1 MSSDDKTV
9 MFTGTVEVPA
19 RPVSA
24 AAGPLPCKLICL
36 EPSRL
41 PDPAGLGLEI
51 DLSGKEQTVGRGEEN
66 TVPLNATG
74 ISKKHARFYFSSGSW
89 RVQDMGST
97 NGVHVNDAKVEDAPL
112 KAGDTIKIGKIPF
125 QFVMVRPDIK
135 GTVTKDGKKHDEDF
149 DPDKTVSERTMFVG
163 SNLMAAAM
171 LLDAKNKQQEAEKRA
186 AAAPVRGGAGRKA
199 AMTPAVEQKKVGI
212 IKWVAAAVLLIVI
225 IGGYWFLGRG
235 SSGVEGVLK
244 NSRAE
249 VKAFMRDSEDSAGRY
264 TAAEHQQQTTQLGN
278 MMAEL
283 SEATSQYP
291 DSEELK
297 AVEAEVL
304 FLQFERNLL
313 NLIQQGKPDQAIPLL
328 AQVQSEFGKLSTGST
343 ATKDEDSRKIYTDVA
358 NLLELAGPVIQIK
371 TFARRYPNPAKDA
384 KVAPSKAEMEQIK
397 KMRDQFS
404 ELRKK
409 NNLALSLNYLLF
421 NSIVGDVDDKDAVVV
436 DKWGAMTGTN

>member
-19 RPVSA
+19 RPAGA

-36 EPSRL
+36 DQSRL
-41 PDPAGLGLEI
+41 PDPTRGLEI

-74 ISKKHARFYFSSGSW
+74 ISKRHARFYFSNGGW

-112 KAGDTIKIGKIPF
+112 KPGDTIKIGKIPF

-135 GTVTKDGKKHDEDF
+135 GTVTKDGRKHEADF

-171 LLDAKNKQQEAEKRA
+171 LLDAKNRQQEAEKRA
-186 AAAPVRGGAGRKA
+186 AATPARRGAAHAA
-199 AMTPAVEQKKVGI
+199 AMTPAAVRKKGAGL
-212 IKWVAAAVLLIVI
+212 KWAALAVLLAAIAG
-225 IGGYWFLGRG
+225 GGYWYFGRG
-235 SSGVEGVLK
+235 GSGAEAALK

-249 VKAFMRDSEDSAGRY
+249 VKAFMRDNEDSAGHY
-264 TAAEHQQQTTQLGN
+264 SAAEHQKQATQLGN

-291 DSEELK
+291 NSTELK
-297 AVEAEVL
+297 AVMAQVL
-304 FLQFERNLL
+304 FLQFERNLM

-328 AQVQSEFGKLSTGST
+328 AQAQSEFDKLSAGG
-343 ATKDEDSRKIYTDVA
+343 AETKDDDSKKIYSDVA
-358 NLLELAGPVIQIK
+358 SLLELAGPVIRIK
-371 TFARRYPNPAKDA
+371 AFAQRYPNPAKDA
-384 KVAPSKAEMEQIK
+384 KSAPSKGEMEQIRK
-397 KMRDQFS
+397 LRDQFA

-409 NNLALSLNYLLF
+409 NNLALSVNYLLF
-421 NSIVGDVDDKDAVVV
+421 NGIVGDVDDKDVLVV
-436 DKWGAMTGTN
+436 DKWGAVTRAN

>member
-9 MFTGTVEVPA
+9 MFTGTAEIPA
-19 RPVSA
+19 HPAGAA

-36 EPSRL
+36 DQSRL
-41 PDPAGLGLEI
+41 PDPSRGLEI

-74 ISKKHARFYFSSGSW
+74 ISKKHARFYFSNGAW

-97 NGVHVNDAKVEDAPL
+97 NGVHVNDAWVEDAPL
-112 KAGDTIKIGKIPF
+112 KAGDTVKIGKIPF

-135 GTVTKDGKKHDEDF
+135 GTVTKDGRKHDEDF

-186 AAAPVRGGAGRKA
+186 APASARGARRGA
-199 AMTPAVEQKKVGI
+199 AMASVPEQKKGGGV
-212 IKWVAAAVLLIVI
+212 KWLVAAVLVAAISG
-225 IGGYWFLGRG
+225 GGYWYFGRG
-235 SSGVEGVLK
+235 STGVEGVLK
-244 NSRAE
+244 NSRSE
-249 VKAFMRDSEDSAGRY
+249 VKAFVRDNEDSAARY
-264 TAAEHQQQTTQLGN
+264 TPAEHQQQATQLSN

-283 SEATSQYP
+283 SEATSQHP
-291 DSEELK
+291 DSAELK
-297 AVEAEVL
+297 AVLAQVL

-313 NLIQQGKPDQAIPLL
+313 NAIQQGKPDQAIPLL
-328 AQVQSEFGKLSTGST
+328 AQAQSEFGKLSAGAA
-343 ATKDEDSRKIYTDVA
+343 ATKDEDSKKIYDEVS

-371 TFARRYPNPAKDA
+371 TFAQRFPNPAKDA
-384 KVAPSKAEMEQIK
+384 KPAPDKAELARIK
-397 KMRDQFS
+397 KLRDQFA

-409 NNLALSLNYLLF
+409 NNLALSVSYPFF
-421 NSIVGDVDDKDAVVV
+421 NSVVVAVDGKDVLVV
-436 DKWGAMTGTN
+436 DKWGALTGAN